1 MSRKIL
7 FPLLAVMVFGAPFAL
22 SGSAQAFSKYLDQ
35 TTPLK
40 IANPL
45 VGTTGRTSK
54 IVTGSH
60 KSPIHKGAI
69 SDNESPRPT
78 DR

>member
-7 FPLLAVMVFGAPFAL
+7 TALLAVIVLGAPFAL
-22 SGSAQAFSKYLDQ
+22 SGPAQAFKYLDQ

-40 IANPL
+40 ILNPR
-45 VGTTGRTSK
+45 VGTTGRTST
-54 IVTGSH
+54 IVKGPH

-69 SDNESPRPT
+69 SDNESPMPT

>member
-1 MSRKIL
+1 MSRKFLI
-7 FPLLAVMVFGAPFAL
+7 PLLAVMLLGAPFAF
-22 SGSAQAFSKYLDQ
+22 SGSAHAFSKYLDQ
-35 TTPLK
+35 ATPLK

-45 VGTTGRTSK
+45 VGTTGRTST
-54 IVTGSH
+54 IVKGLH